1 MTRLALDTVLNL
13 ELEAPGL
20 LEIFSELMGSKE
32 KAKEAFAS
40 PQLAVQVK
48 EINEHEVSTI
58 EEFKV
63 IMRSNGRQFT
73 VTPKVLAS
81 AKANIK
87 KVNAMNQWTRPPNLS
102 DRSHTSFKYY
112 QCPSGLGW
120 CNGREVCCGNCRE
133 ALQRPSGKEEQRTAA
148 KAKAA
153 RDVDGEP

>member
-1 MTRLALDTVLNL
+1 MRNVTTTAAARLTLAAGARLTRLALDTVLNL

-63 IMRSNGRQFT
+63 IMRSNGRPFT

-87 KVNAMNQWTRPPNLS
+87 KVNAMNQWTHPPNLS

-112 QCPSGLGW
+112 QCPSRFWTRLVQRKRSLL
-120 CNGREVCCGNCRE
+120 RE
-133 ALQRPSGKEEQRTAA
+133 LP
-148 KAKAA
+148 
-153 RDVDGEP
+153 